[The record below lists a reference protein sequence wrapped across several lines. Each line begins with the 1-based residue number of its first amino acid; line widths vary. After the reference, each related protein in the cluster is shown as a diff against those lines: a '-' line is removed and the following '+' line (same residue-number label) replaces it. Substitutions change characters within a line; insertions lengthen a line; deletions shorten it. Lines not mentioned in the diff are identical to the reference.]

1 MGRLPGENRQYT
13 LQEIQDSHREI
24 ARLLVMGVK
33 SVDIADALGVT
44 PAMVSYTKNSPVVK
58 REMDNMHAAA
68 NLDAVDVAKRIQ
80 EIAPRALEVM
90 EALMDESNDAI
101 KAKIAADLLDRAGH
115 GAVKNINVHSLS
127 AHLSKDDIL
136 EIKNRARQIGL
147 CVPTFD
153 MQVAG
158 A

>member
-58 REMDNMHAAA
+58 R
-68 NLDAVDVAKRIQ
+68 

>member
-1 MGRLPGENRQYT
+1 MGRLPGENRVYT

-33 SVDIADALGVT
+33 GVDIAETLGVT

-58 REMDNMHAAA
+58 REMDNMHAVA

-80 EIAPRALEVM
+80 EVAPRALQVM
-90 EALMDESNDAI
+90 EDLLEEANDAI
-101 KAKIAADLLDRAGH
+101 KVKIAADLLDRAGH

-127 AHLSKDDIL
+127 GQGNRPYDRSLSQRP
-136 EIKNRARQIGL
+136 N
-147 CVPTFD
+147 
-153 MQVAG
+153 
-158 A
+158 